1 MLFWRNNGLEKKK
14 DIIESL
20 DNNKDFK
27 ELRMEELYKGYIQQ
41 ENGQGYTCI
50 FCGEY
55 FEEGVIYTSRERM
68 VTAEK
73 ATIEHIEDEH
83 GGIFKSLISLDKHI
97 SGLSDIQKSM
107 LVAMFSRKDV
117 KVIGEE
123 MGISPAT
130 VRAHKFNL
138 QKMKR
143 EAKIFLTLMEV
154 IETNNSLNNQ
164 CNIAIDERDNPE
176 LINPTGDEVFSLN
189 LLHPFFTQCRYK

>member
-1 MLFWRNNGLEKKK
+1 MVFRRSRGLEKKR
-14 DIIESL
+14 DITENIDTS
-20 DNNKDFK
+20 KDFK
-27 ELRMEELYKGYIQQ
+27 ELRMEEVYKGYIQQ
-41 ENGQGYTCI
+41 ESGQGYSCI

-55 FEEGVIYTSRERM
+55 FEEGLIYTSRERM

-73 ATIEHIEDEH
+73 AVIEHIEDEH
-83 GGIFKSLISLDKHI
+83 GGVFKSLISLDKQI

-107 LVAMFSRKDV
+107 LIAMFSRKDV

-143 EAKIFLTLMEV
+143 EAKIFLVLMEV
-154 IETNNSLNNQ
+154 IENDSSLNNQ
-164 CNIAIDERDNPE
+164 CNTSIDEINNKE
-176 LINPTGDEVFSLN
+176 LANPTGEDVFSLN

>member
-1 MLFWRNNGLEKKK
+1 MEKKK
-14 DIIESL
+14 DVIDNL
-20 DNNKDFK
+20 DTSKDFK
-27 ELRMEELYKGYIQQ
+27 ELRMEELYRGYIQQ
-41 ENGQGYTCI
+41 ESGQGYTCI

-83 GGIFKSLISLDKHI
+83 GGIFKSLISLDKQI

-154 IETNNSLNNQ
+154 IENDSSLNSQ
-164 CNIAIDERDNPE
+164 IDISIDEMNNKE
-176 LINPTGDEVFSLN
+176 LINPTGEEAFSLN
-189 LLHPFFTQCRYK
+189 LLHPFFTQYRYK

>member
-1 MLFWRNNGLEKKK
+1 MLFWRNGGLEKKR
-14 DIIESL
+14 DITENV
-20 DNNKDFK
+20 DNSKDFK
-27 ELRMEELYKGYIQQ
+27 ELRMEELYRGYIQE
-41 ENGQGYTCI
+41 ENGQGYSCI

-73 ATIEHIEDEH
+73 AAIEHIEDEH
-83 GGIFKSLISLDKHI
+83 GGVFKSLISLDKQI

-107 LVAMFSRKDV
+107 LIAMFSRKDV

-143 EAKIFLTLMEV
+143 EAKIFLTLMEA
-154 IETNNSLNNQ
+154 IEKNNSLNNQ
-164 CNIAIDERDNPE
+164 CNISIDEKNNTELANP
-176 LINPTGDEVFSLN
+176 IGDEVFSLN